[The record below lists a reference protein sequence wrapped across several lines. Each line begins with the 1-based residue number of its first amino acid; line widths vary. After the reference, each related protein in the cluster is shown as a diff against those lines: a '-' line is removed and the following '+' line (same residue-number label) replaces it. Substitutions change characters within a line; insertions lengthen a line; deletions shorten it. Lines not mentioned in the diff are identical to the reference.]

1 LSATVYKSTREDQT
15 MPSAKRN
22 PSKGKSNP
30 AGDQAGAAEKPVP
43 SSGKTA
49 SAPRN
54 IAAVLGRKPSRKGA
68 WEMLRIETRRLR
80 AMFSEIAEHYVANT
94 EGKIASVIDA
104 IEARTLPAE
113 KIAGMLKTV
122 RALTVKPQKGR
133 RKDLSRIEKT
143 IETLLKALEE

>member
-1 LSATVYKSTREDQT
+1 

-30 AGDQAGAAEKPVP
+30 AGARAAAAEKSAP
-43 SSGKTA
+43 SPGKTA

-54 IAAVLGRKPSRKGA
+54 IAAVLGHKPSRKGA
-68 WEMLRIETRRLR
+68 REMLLIETRRLR

-104 IEARTLPAE
+104 IEARKLPA
-113 KIAGMLKTV
+113 KKVDGMLKAV
-122 RALTVKPQKGR
+122 RGLTVKPQKGR
-133 RKDLSRIEKT
+133 RKDLSRIEKAV
-143 IETLLKALEE
+143 ETLLKKLEE

>member
-1 LSATVYKSTREDQT
+1 

-22 PSKGKSNP
+22 PSKEKSTP
-30 AGDQAGAAEKPVP
+30 AGARAAAEKSVP

-54 IAAVLGRKPSRKGA
+54 IAAVLGHKPSRKGA
-68 WEMLRIETRRLR
+68 REMLLIETRRLR

-104 IEARTLPAE
+104 IEARKLPAN
-113 KIAGMLKTV
+113 KIDGMLKAV
-122 RALTVKPQKGR
+122 RDLTVKPQKGR
-133 RKDLSRIEKT
+133 RKDLSRIEKAA
-143 IETLLKALEE
+143 ETLLKAMEE

>member
-1 LSATVYKSTREDQT
+1 

-22 PSKGKSNP
+22 PSKGKSKP
-30 AGDQAGAAEKPVP
+30 TGAQATAAEKSVP

-54 IAAVLGRKPSRKGA
+54 IAAVLGHKPSRKGA
-68 WEMLRIETRRLR
+68 REMLLIETRRLR

-104 IEARTLPAE
+104 IEARTLPAK
-113 KIAGMLKTV
+113 KIDGMLKAV
-122 RALTVKPQKGR
+122 RGLTVKPQKGR
-133 RKDLSRIEKT
+133 RKDLSRIEKAA
-143 IETLLKALEE
+143 ETLLKALEE

>member
-1 LSATVYKSTREDQT
+1 
-15 MPSAKRN
+15 MPSAKRT
-22 PSKGKSNP
+22 PPKGKSKP
-30 AGDQAGAAEKPVP
+30 AEAQATAAGKPVP
-43 SSGKTA
+43 SSGKSA

-54 IAAVLGRKPSRKGA
+54 IAAVLGRKPSRKA
-68 WEMLRIETRRLR
+68 AREMLLIETRRLR

>member
-1 LSATVYKSTREDQT
+1 

-30 AGDQAGAAEKPVP
+30 AGARATAAEKSAP
-43 SSGKTA
+43 SPGKTA

-54 IAAVLGRKPSRKGA
+54 IAAVLGHKPSRKGA
-68 WEMLRIETRRLR
+68 REMLLIETRRLR

-104 IEARTLPAE
+104 IEGTALPAG
-113 KIAGMLKTV
+113 KIDGMRKAL
-122 RALTVKPQKGR
+122 RDLTVKPQKGR
-133 RKDLSRIEKT
+133 RKDLFRIEKAA
-143 IETLLKALEE
+143 ETLLKALEE

>member
-1 LSATVYKSTREDQT
+1 

-30 AGDQAGAAEKPVP
+30 AGARATAAEKSAP
-43 SSGKTA
+43 SPGKKTA

-54 IAAVLGRKPSRKGA
+54 IAAVLGHKPSRKGA
-68 WEMLRIETRRLR
+68 REMLLIETRRLR

-104 IEARTLPAE
+104 IEARALPAK
-113 KIAGMLKTV
+113 KIDGMLKAV
-122 RALTVKPQKGR
+122 RGLTVKPQKGR
-133 RKDLSRIEKT
+133 RKDLSRIEKAVD
-143 IETLLKALEE
+143 TLLKKLEE